1 MIFIYNHF
9 LSKETKMKKILV
21 TGGAGFLGSHLCDVL
36 LKKNHSVLCVDNFYT
51 GTKKNIEKLFKV
63 NVIKVNIIN
72 TKTKKKL
79 KQGKITTISGYK
91 KAIITLKKGQSI
103 DLTTGI

>member
-1 MIFIYNHF
+1 MEKIHLYD
-9 LSKETKMKKILV
+9 KILSPIV
-21 TGGAGFLGSHLCDVL
+21 TEKSTNLSEQNKIVFKVPFKATKENL
-36 LKKNHSVLCVDNFYT
+36 
-51 GTKKNIEKLFKV
+51 KKNIEKIFKV

-72 TKTKKKL
+72 KRNRIKFTRGRKVKVA
-79 KQGKITTISGYK
+79 GFK